1 MIQSKQNSEAS
12 IWLNIKNT
20 SSQNT
25 IYFTFMVAMY
35 DVDPLIFWKPWAA
48 VNLKKVLVSQTLS
61 EPS

>member
-1 MIQSKQNSEAS
+1 
-12 IWLNIKNT
+12 
-20 SSQNT
+20 
-25 IYFTFMVAMY
+25 MY